1 MDETLRAQIETAR
14 SQGYSDAEITQ
25 FLSSRDSRVQQ
36 ALSQGYAPSEIINFL
51 SPAAP
56 AAPESAPVEAPA
68 PAVAPAEGPGV
79 LETLATY
86 SPLGQLT
93 QPGALER
100 LKAEAAGLVRGAG
113 TIGSTLVEL
122 ARTGPAGLGGQ
133 PISTLPARAAER
145 GAAITS
151 GMEALG
157 VDTSR
162 PEPRGGALDFLNV
175 GPFAG
180 GQLAGEIA
188 GTVGVGPALA
198 PVLRGLGA
206 APAVVQA
213 VQTGGIGTIPATTG
227 MSLGRNIA
235 TRAAGGATAG
245 AAGATLIEPTPKSA
259 AVGGTV
265 GAVLAPVAQAGV
277 VGFKSLKAVADPLF
291 QPQQAAEDA
300 LYSSI
305 GGRADDAIAAL
316 EKSRLV
322 PTTPGFK
329 LTLPERLLAGGMPP
343 NAPLAALADSV
354 TGASPRVLQ
363 ETYESQMARV
373 GALQGQL
380 ARIREALSPQG
391 PRLAP
396 VEEEQLRVAQSELLQ
411 QLDQEFAGLDIVG
424 KAISWRLPVGVREPG
439 LKLQADTRELDKLLR
454 ATVGRPEISQ
464 AIAKAGDAQI
474 DLSGIVARA
483 EEVLGAPLAQWKGN
497 QAAPNVAR
505 YLNEIQG
512 VAPDQP
518 VILGPG
524 GEPITEPAA
533 ASTTLAKLDGL
544 RKAIGADISD
554 ASRGV
559 GALSPQKVGA
569 LKSLYASVWDTVD
582 DAPLDQGVK
591 DLYSKGIADFKN
603 VLVPKIRTAETAKL
617 IQPTTFNQ
625 TSIMPSDAV
634 DRFLASEDAAAQFVT
649 SFADR
654 PEAALALRQGI
665 MAKFRQAAEDP
676 ATKIIDPAAA
686 NRFLQQNEAV
696 LNILEQG
703 GVGVRSGI
711 LDVRRQAQ
719 NYADGFAELQALA
732 EPFRKRTPV
741 ETIDYMLSD
750 GARMKAGMD
759 RLGDNGRD
767 TVRRYLL
774 ERLDANFQA
783 DNPGA
788 VLKELLTPNG
798 TVKGAYKQALGT
810 DVVDTLLTR
819 AQDLRRT
826 LDLVSRSPELKSQ
839 NAMKVWLDTNKFTPQ
854 ELTDLAQ
861 LTRDIDRIRAVEE
874 ATSAGRSLETPDVQ
888 QLAQESTEMRGAKF
902 QPQKIQSLSVIRA
915 AINRAQMVVEKAV
928 NRKAR
933 DQLAA
938 IIYLNPDSAAEALR
952 NAAARA
958 AQPTRPSV
966 SPAVVPAAAGAIT
979 GPTFFQPG
987 APSVL
992 TQE

>member
-1 MDETLRAQIETAR
+1 MATLAELEDALRNASAAADRGDAQAAADARALA
-14 SQGYSDAEITQ
+14 DAI
-25 FLSSRDSRVQQ
+25 VQMR
-36 ALSQGYAPSEIINFL
+36 G
-51 SPAAP
+51 AAP
-56 AAPESAPVEAPA
+56 AAPEPAPVEVPA
-68 PAVAPAEGPGV
+68 PAAAPTEAPG
-79 LETLATY
+79 LMER
-86 SPLGQLT
+86 
-93 QPGALER
+93 LER
-100 LKAEAAGLVRGAG
+100 FTPVGLVTSPESRRELASSVAGLVRGAG
-113 TIGSTLVEL
+113 TVGSTLVEL

-133 PISTLPARAAER
+133 PITTLPARAAER
-145 GAAITS
+145 GAAITR

-213 VQTGGIGTIPATTG
+213 VQTGGIGAIPATTG
-227 MSLGRNIA
+227 MSLGRNVA

-265 GAVLAPVAQAGV
+265 GGVLAPVAQAGV

-305 GGRADDAIAAL
+305 GGRADDAITAL

-354 TGASPRVLQ
+354 TGASPKVLQ

-464 AIAKAGDAQI
+464 AITKAGDAQI

-512 VAPDQP
+512 AAPDQP

-524 GEPITEPAA
+524 GAPITEPAA

-554 ASRGV
+554 ASLGV

-591 DLYSKGIADFKN
+591 DLYAKGIADFKN
-603 VLVPKIRTAETAKL
+603 ILVPKIRTGETAKL
-617 IQPTTFNQ
+617 IQPTTFNE
-625 TSIMPSDAV
+625 TVIMPSQAV
-634 DRFLASEDAAAQFVT
+634 DAFMANEDTATQFVT
-649 SFADR
+649 SYAGQ
-654 PEAALALRQGI
+654 PETALALRRGI
-665 MAKFRQAAEDP
+665 MAKFRKAAEDP
-676 ATKIIDPAAA
+676 NTKIIDLAAA
-686 NRFLQQNEAV
+686 NRFLQENEAV
-696 LNILEQG
+696 FNILEQG
-703 GVGVRSGI
+703 GVGVRSAL
-711 LDVRRQAQ
+711 LDARRQAQ

-759 RLGDNGRD
+759 RLGERGQE

-854 ELTDLAQ
+854 ELTDLSL

-902 QPQKIQSLSVIRA
+902 QPQKIPSLSVVRA

-958 AQPTRPSV
+958 AQPPRPRV